1 MFGNK
6 NLHKDYITLASSKCF
21 TKRQLFGALVFK
33 PRIKCFCETFVLQ
46 KHWGF
51 MHHCASHPSEMR
63 AKPCVTWLFVGKIL
77 ELTEPLSLCIFIFK
91 CLKDLRNGRK

>member
-1 MFGNK
+1 LEIK
-6 NLHKDYITLASSKCF
+6 IY
-21 TKRQLFGALVFK
+21 TKIILLWQVPNVLPKGSCLGALVFK

>member
-1 MFGNK
+1 MLK
-6 NLHKDYITLASSKCF
+6 L
-21 TKRQLFGALVFK
+21 
-33 PRIKCFCETFVLQ
+33 RIKCFCETFVSQ

>member
-1 MFGNK
+1 MFENQI
-6 NLHKDYITLASSKCF
+6 Y
-21 TKRQLFGALVFK
+21 TKIILLWQVPNVLPKGSCLGALVFK

-63 AKPCVTWLFVGKIL
+63 AKLCATWLSVGRIL
-77 ELTEPLSLCIFIFK
+77 ELPDIYNL
-91 CLKDLRNGRK
+91 